1 MTARTNQ
8 VGREPE
14 HAVDNLIVR
23 VLKGVNAGKVGALIE
38 KALLWAA
45 QPRGSSVRLCGASFL
60 RIILQHAS
68 IRLTQNFIEKYV
80 LSAGGMLERATA
92 VLL

>member
-8 VGREPE
+8 VGRERE
-14 HAVDNLIVR
+14 HAADGLIVR

-45 QPRGSSVRLCGASFL
+45 QARGSSVRFCGASFL
-60 RIILQHAS
+60 RIILQNAS